1 MGSTDDAAF
10 QVIKRVMARQDPSI
24 WPLGT
29 WLEREETP
37 SDHAALASL
46 PPRMGYPEGGQ
57 IALLL
62 AGWDDRSTWGFDP
75 PDDAYFAQLWRNGSP
90 NENPDIWVFGHGTL
104 DGREFVLAST
114 RTLAQE
120 IAAATGHDLSA
131 VCAAMIN
138 GHHDDADDPGDDN
151 EPPEQP
157 GPPISLKD
165 ELGKQGW
172 F

>member
-1 MGSTDDAAF
+1 MTMPLWRLRRHRIGCCP
-10 QVIKRVMARQDPSI
+10 RVGKPHYSSRD
-24 WPLGT
+24 
-29 WLEREETP
+29 R
-37 SDHAALASL
+37 
-46 PPRMGYPEGGQ
+46 
-57 IALLL
+57 
-62 AGWDDRSTWGFDP
+62 DDRSTWGFDP

-131 VCAAMIN
+131 VCAAMIS